1 MSDKQ
6 ARKPNQRHRI
16 LREAYR
22 HYPEWGEL
30 IAQGQSDVI
39 EYGGLKLSYWDL
51 RDSLNKLS
59 PRKREAVFYNVILD
73 WKQKDVA
80 ERMGIT
86 TVSVGQY
93 VDNAMLQ
100 LAEEYFGEEQLQH
113 D

>member
-1 MSDKQ
+1 MAEKQ
-6 ARKPNQRHRI
+6 ARKPNQRHRV

-30 IAQGQSDVI
+30 IASGHSETM
-39 EYGGLKLSYWDL
+39 EYNGLTLSYWDL

-80 ERMGIT
+80 AKMKIT

-100 LAEEYFGEEQLQH
+100 LAEEYFGEEQLTNG
-113 D
+113 